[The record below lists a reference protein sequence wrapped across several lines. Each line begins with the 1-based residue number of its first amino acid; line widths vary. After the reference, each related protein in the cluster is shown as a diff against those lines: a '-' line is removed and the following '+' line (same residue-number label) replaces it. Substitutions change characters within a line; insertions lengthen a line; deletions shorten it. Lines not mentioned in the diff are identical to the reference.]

1 MEELSKRLR
10 PYPKEGRWDEME
22 ASISDDVLEL
32 FATVGTYDKI
42 GRKIM
47 ERYEGLADS
56 LSLFVPTDTEPGPL
70 SEILQDIQR
79 IPTPLQGLC
88 HGMATHT
95 RKLFPSIV
103 EAVNLTS

>member
-1 MEELSKRLR
+1 MEELSERLR

-47 ERYEGLADS
+47 ERYEELTDT
-56 LSLFVPTDTEPGPL
+56 LSLFVRTDTEPGPL
-70 SEILQDIQR
+70 DEILQDIQR
-79 IPTPLQGLC
+79 IPPSRPMPRNGDP
-88 HGMATHT
+88 HT
-95 RKLFPSIV
+95 
-103 EAVNLTS
+103 EAVSLDSRSG